1 MNKVAGRLPG
11 WSAGAAMNTLRRTR
25 RLWIAAGLTLVSLA
39 GCSSSNGDG
48 VAQTAGGPTAPKQ
61 NTTAAPSAT
70 QAQTSP
76 TKAAPQPTGAESIP
90 WSSQPTEGS
99 GSPVGPQPW
108 TLASIRVG
116 RHPGY
121 DRIAFGFQGG
131 IPDYQVGYVDA
142 VKAAET
148 NQPIHLD
155 GRAYLQVLFKP
166 VNAHDQQGNP
176 TVGAVA
182 RQHLVGY
189 PTLTGYALTGDF
201 EGYASVALGLASK
214 ARFRVA
220 LLPTSK
226 SLYIDVQQ

>member
-1 MNKVAGRLPG
+1 
-11 WSAGAAMNTLRRTR
+11 MNTLRRSR
-25 RLWIAAGLTLVSLA
+25 CLWIAAGLTLVSLA
-39 GCSSSNGDG
+39 GCGSSNGDG
-48 VAQTAGGPTAPKQ
+48 VPARTAATPT
-61 NTTAAPSAT
+61 APSAT
-70 QAQTSP
+70 QAQPPATHTSP
-76 TKAAPQPTGAESIP
+76 TNAAPRPTGAESIP

-121 DRIAFGFQGG
+121 DRIAFGFHGG
-131 IPDYQVGYVDA
+131 IPDYQVVYVDT
-142 VKAAET
+142 VKAAESD
-148 NQPIHLD
+148 QPIHLN
-155 GRAYLQVLFKP
+155 GQAYLQVLLKP

-189 PTLTGYALTGDF
+189 PTLTAYALTGDF
-201 EGYASVALGLASK
+201 EGYVSVALGLTSK

-220 LLPTSK
+220 LLPTSRT
-226 SLYIDVQQ
+226 LYIDVQN

>member
-1 MNKVAGRLPG
+1 MN
-11 WSAGAAMNTLRRTR
+11 
-25 RLWIAAGLTLVSLA
+25 LA
-39 GCSSSNGDG
+39 GCGSSNGDG
-48 VAQTAGGPTAPKQ
+48 VAVQTAATPTSPTQ
-61 NTTAAPSAT
+61 ITTAGPSAT
-70 QAQTSP
+70 QTQSP
-76 TKAAPQPTGAESIP
+76 PQPTGAESIP

-155 GRAYLQVLFKP
+155 GQAYLQVLLKP

-189 PTLTGYALTGDF
+189 PTLTAYALTGDF
-201 EGYASVALGLASK
+201 EGYVSMALGLASK

-220 LLPTSK
+220 LLPTSRT
-226 SLYIDVQQ
+226 LYIDVQH